1 MHRDGLTEPEWQQ
14 LAPLL
19 PTPTN
24 HRGRPRRPDRLL
36 LDGMV
41 WIART
46 GAPWRDLPTRYG
58 PWQTV
63 YHRFTEYRRRGVW
76 EQVLQT
82 LQGLADQRRKLNW
95 SVCSID
101 GSVVRAHV
109 HAAGARKRPARA
121 DEKRGPRT
129 RRKRKRWAAAV
140 AESRPS
146 CISSARG
153 RASRSPSP

>member
-1 MHRDGLTEPEWQQ
+1 MHRDGLTDTEWQQ

-19 PTPTN
+19 PQPTSK
-24 HRGRPRRPDRLL
+24 RGRPRRPDRLL
-36 LDGMV
+36 RDGMR

-46 GAPWRDLPTRYG
+46 GAPWRDLPARCG

-76 EQVLQT
+76 EQVRPT
-82 LQGLADQRRKLNW
+82 LQGLAAQRGKLDW

-121 DEKRGPRT
+121 DETRGPRT
-129 RRKRKRWAAAV
+129 RRKRKRWVAAV
-140 AESRPS
+140 VGSRRS
-146 CISSARG
+146 SIASARG